1 MSDFA
6 SSVNVPS
13 PSENRWEILPP
24 VVYVPCVLDERNEA
38 HLALREMPDG
48 RRALL
53 VYTALDRLID
63 MAGEQTPW
71 VLMDWAMLEEA
82 QQVDGFDMIV
92 KDIVIPEE
100 RR

>member
-6 SSVNVPS
+6 ASMDELKSL
-13 PSENRWEILPP
+13 ENRWDILPP
-24 VVYVPCVLDERNEA
+24 VVYVPCVLDEHNEA
-38 HLALREMPDG
+38 HLALREMSDG

-82 QQVDGFDMIV
+82 QQVDRFDMIV
-92 KDIVIPEE
+92 KDIDIPED

>member
-1 MSDFA
+1 MPEFA
-6 SSVNVPS
+6 SSVNVSS
-13 PSENRWEILPP
+13 PSDNRWEILPP
-24 VVYVPCVLDERNEA
+24 VVYVPCVLDEHSEA

-100 RR
+100 WR

>member
-1 MSDFA
+1 MPDFA
-6 SSVNVPS
+6 VSLNESKS
-13 PSENRWEILPP
+13 LKNRWEILPP